1 MEHIL
6 DSGGTGRDE
15 WVSDAE
21 RWICQINGVLQCK
34 IDIDDEGEIGGVHVV
49 AGMDRDPRHVVRDVE
64 SLLKARLDVDVYYK
78 KIGVVQVVDNG
89 QPTESA
95 VSFHP
100 PSKEPVDDELE
111 LPEDS
116 DAFEESQA
124 SVEAVPDDLPAPI
137 PAILVAEDIDTRVIC
152 EEVTVVASEMI
163 LEAEVVLRVGELQVH
178 GYQDGPNHEGSD
190 LRLVAEATVL
200 AVAQLI
206 ADPLLLNLKEVRIE
220 HIGGETVVVSAIELV
235 EGRQGTTLFGTCRA
249 GYHRPQAAVYSVLDA
264 LNRRLSLHG
273 LKDFSEID

>member
-1 MEHIL
+1 M

>member
-1 MEHIL
+1 LEHIL

>member
-1 MEHIL
+1 L
-6 DSGGTGRDE
+6 DSGGKGRDE

-34 IDIDDEGEIGGVHVV
+34 IDIDEEGEIAGVHVV
-49 AGMDRDPRHVVRDVE
+49 AGMNRDPRHVVRDVE

-78 KIGVVQVVDNG
+78 KIGVVQVVDND
-89 QPTESA
+89 QPAGSSVT
-95 VSFHP
+95 FHP
-100 PSKEPVDDELE
+100 PLADTDDDESLDPKAAPVSAPE
-111 LPEDS
+111 TTIATATADNLPN
-116 DAFEESQA
+116 
-124 SVEAVPDDLPAPI
+124 PI
-137 PAILVAEDIDTRVIC
+137 PAILVAEDIDTRVVC

-163 LEAEVVLRVGELQVH
+163 LEAEVVLRVGDLQVH

-190 LRLVAEATVL
+190 VRLVAEATLL

-206 ADPLLLNLKEVRIE
+206 ADPLLLNLKEVRLE
-220 HIGGETVVVSAIELV
+220 RFGGETVVVSAIELV

-264 LNRRLSLHG
+264 LNRRLAMHG
-273 LKDFSEID
+273 LRDISELE

>member
-1 MEHIL
+1 LEHIL

-89 QPTESA
+89 HPTESA